1 MAFGFQGYVWVL
13 VPIDG
18 REGEFNIE
26 ISGILLTHSGMELA
40 RVVDIEA
47 MPEYR
52 QAVADFFEQ
61 KGLSMS
67 EIDFGTSDTS

>member
-1 MAFGFQGYVWVL
+1 MAFGFQDHVWVL

-18 REGEFNIE
+18 REGNFNIE

-40 RVVDIEA
+40 RVVDLKA
-47 MPEYR
+47 MPEYQ
-52 QAVADFFEQ
+52 QAVAEFLEQ

-67 EIDFGTSDTS
+67 EIDLGAPNTP